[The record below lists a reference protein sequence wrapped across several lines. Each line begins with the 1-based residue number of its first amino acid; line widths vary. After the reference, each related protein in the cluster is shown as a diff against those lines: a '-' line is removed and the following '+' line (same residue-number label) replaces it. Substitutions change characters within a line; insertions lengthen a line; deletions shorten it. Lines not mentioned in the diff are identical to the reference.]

1 MEELLGSLAARGGP
15 WAAAL
20 GIGGLVLWLLA
31 RGLLVTRSM
40 HRERLADK
48 QELVAFYKA
57 TAEQALATAKDQHD
71 RVVGLMEK
79 LDKALSEFNG
89 SG

>member
-1 MEELLGSLAARGGP
+1 M
-15 WAAAL
+15 
-20 GIGGLVLWLLA
+20 
-31 RGLLVTRSM
+31 
-40 HRERLADK
+40 
-48 QELVAFYKA
+48 AFYKA